1 LLAAATIT
9 LHGTDNI
16 TLINTYMQFK
26 EPSGITVDKYRGF
39 VGRGKAGAVAG
50 VTDGISQQCG
60 WADGRMGGLSKYG
73 TSSKIW
79 HFLITRGKNF
89 GDAFFDV
96 F

>member
-1 LLAAATIT
+1 
-9 LHGTDNI
+9 
-16 TLINTYMQFK
+16 MQFK

-73 TSSKIW
+73 TSSKVGLGVGTFKPPNCRDFQVRD
-79 HFLITRGKNF
+79 FLGNLHWAHGR
-89 GDAFFDV
+89 AFV
-96 F
+96 CS